1 MDLYSAR
8 LCGIKVIIRKDES
21 QQVAD
26 GRNRKRS
33 ASRGRRKAK
42 PLDPKI
48 SGLASSIERAL
59 ASRRF

>member
-8 LCGIKVIIRKDES
+8 LCGIKVTILKDES

-26 GRNRKRS
+26 GRNRKQS
-33 ASRGRRKAK
+33 ASRGRRKTK
-42 PLDPKI
+42 PSDSKT
-48 SGLASSIERAL
+48 ASLETSIEKAL